1 VRVVKFAIH
10 EIDFADTNVHRNL
23 CCLSQVKKGFKLYVE
38 LCPRWSSPVI
48 NMTWRHSGTTDFSL
62 HRSGERWVSRLFEAL
77 RPIEVL
83 RQLREIGVRLE
94 VRLSAQVLSLDDRI
108 ITSILYGIDSTI
120 SFTLEAWQKI
130 ILAGNRVSEAL
141 PYRIWKWAT
150 DIRHRS
156 WKAVV
161 KMGLKMKMQRTVT
174 AKRTANEAR
183 NQTNDD
189 GNTRIACA

>member
-1 VRVVKFAIH
+1 
-10 EIDFADTNVHRNL
+10 
-23 CCLSQVKKGFKLYVE
+23 
-38 LCPRWSSPVI
+38 
-48 NMTWRHSGTTDFSL
+48 
-62 HRSGERWVSRLFEAL
+62 
-77 RPIEVL
+77 
-83 RQLREIGVRLE
+83 
-94 VRLSAQVLSLDDRI
+94 LSLDDRI

-120 SFTLEAWQKI
+120 SFTLEAWKI

-161 KMGLKMKMQRTVT
+161 KTGLKMKVQRTVT

-183 NQTNDD
+183 NQTNAD
-189 GNTRIACA
+189 GNRRIACA

>member
-1 VRVVKFAIH
+1 VAYF
-10 EIDFADTNVHRNL
+10 
-23 CCLSQVKKGFKLYVE
+23 
-38 LCPRWSSPVI
+38 
-48 NMTWRHSGTTDFSL
+48 
-62 HRSGERWVSRLFEAL
+62 
-77 RPIEVL
+77 EVL